1 VPSDPTNEAEKNQAV
16 IRNNSFALLFQ
27 LNNGNQFEPEYELF
41 FTHHET
47 DVNRDFSM
55 IYDYFWHNGEFALTS
70 RLYRSDSEGQKV
82 SDPALYVAPCPL
94 KMNMLLNGGKDRTAK
109 PKIGDDPA
117 WKPLPI
123 SCDGNAMVTGVTD
136 GHLTKMVGSSLWA
149 LADFSVLDTQNIFSV
164 SIYRLN
170 GAIDLPFSW
179 ERLTFVEKIDAPK
192 FTGPSGE
199 KFHDHNWLRDV

>member
-1 VPSDPTNEAEKNQAV
+1 M

-27 LNNGNQFEPEYELF
+27 LNNGNEFEQEYELF

-47 DVNRDFSM
+47 DTNRDFSM
-55 IYDYFWHNGEFALTS
+55 IYDYFWHNDEFALTS

-94 KMNMLLNGGKDRTAK
+94 NFQMLAEGGKDRTSK
-109 PKIGDDPA
+109 PKVSDDPI
-117 WKPLPI
+117 WRPLPI
-123 SCDGNAMVTGVTD
+123 NCDGNAMVTGVTD

-149 LADFSVLDTQNIFSV
+149 LADFSVLDSMGLFSV

-179 ERLTFVEKIDAPK
+179 DRLTLVENIKVPNW
-192 FTGPSGE
+192 SGE
-199 KFHDHNWLRDV
+199 GKFHEHNWLRDVQGTEDNFVLKWAGY